1 MDAQQESFDD
11 CLNPEWLWKQFPI
24 KRTRAYFN
32 NASYT
37 PMSKD
42 AIEAIF
48 SAIKEYSQ
56 RGPDDEFYREFK
68 AKSNECRKKLADIIN
83 SGNPE
88 CIVFTESATQSINLV
103 ANGFKFSRGDS
114 VVIRGGPSEHPSNYI
129 PWIYYARAKG
139 VNIYSL
145 KTDDIGLPDLSELDS
160 VLKEARSRLVVVSHV
175 LYNYGTIL
183 PAREIGSIAHERGA
197 LFFLDI
203 SQSVGNID
211 VDIRSIDCDFAA
223 GTAAKWLCGPL
234 GLGFLYCK
242 EESLNLLEPLNFG
255 PNSCSYDFSGSYSE
269 LGLPPATR
277 LQEGFRN
284 WAYLYGLSAAI
295 DLLELFGLA
304 NVRRKNL
311 LLSKMIAEQILDGTK
326 EFSLI
331 SSLEDNLRTCILA
344 FDTGRY
350 KPIEIVQSLSKGGI
364 TVAEREIGKRKF
376 LRISPHFYNDE
387 KEVSHLVNQLTQMV
401 RLL

>member
-11 CLNPEWLWKQFPI
+11 RLNPEWLWKQFPI

-68 AKSNECRKKLADIIN
+68 AKSNECRKKLADLIN

-183 PAREIGSIAHERGA
+183 PAREIGKVAHERGA

-203 SQSVGNID
+203 SQSVETLM
-211 VDIRSIDCDFAA
+211 SI
-223 GTAAKWLCGPL
+223 
-234 GLGFLYCK
+234 
-242 EESLNLLEPLNFG
+242 
-255 PNSCSYDFSGSYSE
+255 
-269 LGLPPATR
+269 
-277 LQEGFRN
+277 
-284 WAYLYGLSAAI
+284 
-295 DLLELFGLA
+295 
-304 NVRRKNL
+304 
-311 LLSKMIAEQILDGTK
+311 
-326 EFSLI
+326 
-331 SSLEDNLRTCILA
+331 
-344 FDTGRY
+344 
-350 KPIEIVQSLSKGGI
+350 
-364 TVAEREIGKRKF
+364 
-376 LRISPHFYNDE
+376 
-387 KEVSHLVNQLTQMV
+387 LVQLTAILQQV
-401 RLL
+401 LQRNGSVALSDWVSFTARRSP